1 MTTAD
6 ERVPPPESEP
16 APELMAEIGKI
27 FEPGATPAT
36 PPPVDAAGDAKVPD
50 GDDDD
55 TDGKPPAG
63 DPPAD
68 GKPPVDDPAAAKPP
82 VDSKPPEKPATD
94 PAAPPKKP
102 SDELGDLPQ
111 DAKAATKARW
121 EAAKTKF
128 DEQAKK
134 LETTSQDLAKAEDQ
148 LERFIGAIE
157 QTKAT
162 PQQYQTSLAYLAD
175 VNSGDRT
182 RLLRAHAALS
192 EELAGLSKA
201 LGLPGGSYDPLADHA
216 DLREEVET
224 GGITR
229 ERALEVAQARA
240 NKTLDTQVSQTRE
253 QQAKQGEAAQ
263 KAGAAIQAL
272 GVAWRAQDPARF
284 NAVLPAIA
292 EKIKEL
298 ERTVAPEFLPQ
309 AIELAYLKHPYTPAA
324 PAAPKAPV
332 GDPLAAGPAGGATVA
347 PEPKSALEA
356 MQAGMGWR

>member
-50 GDDDD
+50 DDDD
-55 TDGKPPAG
+55 PEGKAPAG

-68 GKPPVDDPAAAKPP
+68 GKPPVADPAAA
-82 VDSKPPEKPATD
+82 KPPEKPATD
-94 PAAPPKKP
+94 PAKADPAAPAKKP

-111 DAKAATKARW
+111 DAKAATKQRW
-121 EAAKTKF
+121 EQAKVKF
-128 DEQAKK
+128 DEQAKA
-134 LETTSQDLAKAEDQ
+134 LETTTADLAKAEDQ

-182 RLLRAHAALS
+182 RLLRAHEALTA
-192 EELAGLSKA
+192 ELAGLSKA
-201 LGLPGGSYDPLADHA
+201 LGLPGGAYDPLADHA

-253 QQAKQGEAAQ
+253 QQAKQSEAAQ

-272 GVAWRAQDPARF
+272 GAAWRAQDPARF

-292 EKIKEL
+292 DKIKEL

-309 AIELAYLKHPYTPAA
+309 AIELAYLKHPYTPA
-324 PAAPKAPV
+324 PAVAPKAPV
-332 GDPLAAGPAGGATVA
+332 GDPLAAGPSGGAAVVQ
-347 PEPKSALEA
+347 EPKSALEA
-356 MQAGMGWR
+356 MQVGMGWR